1 MDIAHSCRALALPL
15 LLAVL
20 AGCGTLGS
28 GGKPQEKQL
37 RDSGTPPLSGRQ
49 VRALLE
55 NSNYQWE
62 GNNGARGFGITSG
75 DGRLRIG
82 WETGAV
88 NGRIRFTDTG
98 YCSRFKALRNNEEH
112 CYRLYPAG
120 PRRYTVFRTDGQFT
134 GHITIVLQRN

>member
-1 MDIAHSCRALALPL
+1 MKIRHASPTVVLPL
-15 LLAVL
+15 LLSLL

-28 GGKPQEKQL
+28 GSQPRERKLIEA
-37 RDSGTPPLSGRQ
+37 GTQPLSGQQ
-49 VRALLE
+49 VRNLL
-55 NSNYQWE
+55 SNTHYQWE

-82 WETGAV
+82 WESGGV

-120 PRRYTVFRTDGQFT
+120 PRRYTVFRTDSQFT
-134 GHITIVLQRN
+134 GHITIIRQRN